1 MIPAGIKEWMM
12 MNQRVVVLNG
22 DKMNYDGKLDFSV
35 LSPDT
40 VVYDDSKGDE
50 IVERIDGAAAV
61 ITKEMPVPA
70 EIIQQFPDSVKLIV
84 EAGTGYNN
92 IDIQAAKDKGITVCN
107 IPAYSTQRV
116 AHTAVMLLLNLASSM
131 RVQMAML
138 TKGDRR
144 NFTDHLLVPHGEVNG
159 KVLGIIGAGHI
170 GREVMKIAI
179 ALGMEIV
186 VYTRTPRPDEDHI
199 TYTDLGT
206 VLKTCDYLSIHC
218 PLTEKTRHLIDRD
231 AIALMKPS
239 ACIVNTARGAII
251 DETALIE
258 ALQQHRLAG
267 AGLDVQEVE
276 PPVADSP
283 LYTME
288 HVILTPHMGWKGLE
302 TRQRLVQI
310 IAEDVHHFFDGDP
323 VNVVSQ

>member
-186 VYTRTPRPDEDHI
+186 VCTRTPRPDEDHI
-199 TYTDLGT
+199 TYTDLET

-218 PLTEKTRHLIDRD
+218 PLTEKR
-231 AIALMKPS
+231 
-239 ACIVNTARGAII
+239 
-251 DETALIE
+251 
-258 ALQQHRLAG
+258 
-267 AGLDVQEVE
+267 
-276 PPVADSP
+276 
-283 LYTME
+283 
-288 HVILTPHMGWKGLE
+288 VISSTGTP
-302 TRQRLVQI
+302 
-310 IAEDVHHFFDGDP
+310 
-323 VNVVSQ
+323 

>member
-1 MIPAGIKEWMM
+1 

-22 DKMNYDGKLDFSV
+22 AKMNYDGKLDFSV

-70 EIIQQFPDSVKLIV
+70 EIIQRFPDSVKLIV

-92 IDIQAAKDKGITVCN
+92 IDIQAAKDRGITVCN

-131 RVQMAML
+131 RVQMTML
-138 TKGDRR
+138 AKGDRR

-199 TYTDLGT
+199 TYTDLET
-206 VLKTCDYLSIHC
+206 VLRTCDYLSIHC
-218 PLTEKTRHLIDRD
+218 PLTEKTRHLINRER
-231 AIALMKPS
+231 IALMKPS
-239 ACIVNTARGAII
+239 ACIINTARGAII

-288 HVILTPHMGWKGLE
+288 NVILTPHMGWKGLE

>member
-1 MIPAGIKEWMM
+1 M
-12 MNQRVVVLNG
+12 VH
-22 DKMNYDGKLDFSV
+22 KMNYDGKLDFSV

-159 KVLGIIGAGHI
+159 KCW
-170 GREVMKIAI
+170 ESSEPAI
-179 ALGMEIV
+179 
-186 VYTRTPRPDEDHI
+186 
-199 TYTDLGT
+199 
-206 VLKTCDYLSIHC
+206 
-218 PLTEKTRHLIDRD
+218 
-231 AIALMKPS
+231 
-239 ACIVNTARGAII
+239 
-251 DETALIE
+251 
-258 ALQQHRLAG
+258 LAG
-267 AGLDVQEVE
+267 K
-276 PPVADSP
+276 S
-283 LYTME
+283 
-288 HVILTPHMGWKGLE
+288 
-302 TRQRLVQI
+302 
-310 IAEDVHHFFDGDP
+310 
-323 VNVVSQ
+323 

>member
-1 MIPAGIKEWMM
+1 

-22 DKMNYDGKLDFSV
+22 AKMNYDGKLDFSV

-92 IDIQAAKDKGITVCN
+92 IDIQAAKDKGIIVCN

-239 ACIVNTARGAII
+239 ACIINTARGAII

>member
-1 MIPAGIKEWMM
+1 
-12 MNQRVVVLNG
+12 MNQRVIVLNG
-22 DKMNYDGKLDFSV
+22 AKMNYDGKLDFSV

-40 VVYDDSKGDE
+40 VVYDDSKEDE

-138 TKGDRR
+138 AKGDRR

-199 TYTDLGT
+199 TYTDLET

-239 ACIVNTARGAII
+239 ACIINTARGAII

-258 ALQQHRLAG
+258 ALEQHRLAG

>member
-1 MIPAGIKEWMM
+1 

-199 TYTDLGT
+199 TYTDLET

-218 PLTEKTRHLIDRD
+218 PLTEKTHHLIDRD

-239 ACIVNTARGAII
+239 ACIINTARGAII

-288 HVILTPHMGWKGLE
+288 HVILTSHMGWKGLE

-310 IAEDVHHFFDGDP
+310 IAEDVRHFFDGDP

>member
-1 MIPAGIKEWMM
+1 

-92 IDIQAAKDKGITVCN
+92 IDIQAAKNKGITVCN

-199 TYTDLGT
+199 TYTDLET

-239 ACIVNTARGAII
+239 ACIINTARGAII

-310 IAEDVHHFFDGDP
+310 IAEDVRHFFDGNP

>member
-1 MIPAGIKEWMM
+1 
-12 MNQRVVVLNG
+12 MNQRVIVLNG
-22 DKMNYDGKLDFSV
+22 AKMNYDGKLDFSV

-138 TKGDRR
+138 AKGDRR

-199 TYTDLGT
+199 TYTDLET

-218 PLTEKTRHLIDRD
+218 PLTGKTRHLIDRD

-239 ACIVNTARGAII
+239 ACIINTARGAII

>member
-1 MIPAGIKEWMM
+1 M

-22 DKMNYDGKLDFSV
+22 AKMNYDGKLDFSV

-40 VVYDDSKGDE
+40 VVYDDSKEDE
-50 IVERIDGAAAV
+50 IVERIDGAATV

-70 EIIQQFPDSVKLIV
+70 EIIRRFPDSVKLIV

-138 TKGDRR
+138 AKGDRR
-144 NFTDHLLVPHGEVNG
+144 NFTDHLLVSHGEVNG

-186 VYTRTPRPDEDHI
+186 VYTRTPRPDEGHI
-199 TYTDLGT
+199 TYTDLET

-218 PLTEKTRHLIDRD
+218 PLTEKTRHLINRER
-231 AIALMKPS
+231 IALMKPS
-239 ACIVNTARGAII
+239 ACIINTARGAII

-258 ALQQHRLAG
+258 ALQKHRLAG

-288 HVILTPHMGWKGLE
+288 NVIITPHMGWKGLE

-310 IAEDVHHFFDGDP
+310 IAEDVRHFFDGDP

>member
-1 MIPAGIKEWMM
+1 

-22 DKMNYDGKLDFSV
+22 AKMNYDGKLDFSV

-186 VYTRTPRPDEDHI
+186 VYTRTPRPDDDHI
-199 TYTDLGT
+199 TYTDLET

-239 ACIVNTARGAII
+239 ACIINTARGAII

-288 HVILTPHMGWKGLE
+288 HVILTPHMGWQGLE

>member
-22 DKMNYDGKLDFSV
+22 DKMNYDGKLDYSV

-199 TYTDLGT
+199 TYTDLET

-231 AIALMKPS
+231 AIAMMKPS
-239 ACIVNTARGAII
+239 ACIINTARGAII

-258 ALQQHRLAG
+258 ALQKHRLAG

-310 IAEDVHHFFDGDP
+310 IAEDVRHFFDGDP

>member
-1 MIPAGIKEWMM
+1 

-92 IDIQAAKDKGITVCN
+92 IDIQAAKNKGITVCN

-186 VYTRTPRPDEDHI
+186 VYTRMPRPDEDHI
-199 TYTDLGT
+199 TYTDLET

-239 ACIVNTARGAII
+239 ACIINTARGAII

-310 IAEDVHHFFDGDP
+310 IAEDVRHFFDGDP

>member
-1 MIPAGIKEWMM
+1 

-199 TYTDLGT
+199 TYTDLET

-239 ACIVNTARGAII
+239 ACIINTARGAII

-310 IAEDVHHFFDGDP
+310 IAEDVRHFFDGDP
-323 VNVVSQ
+323 VNVGSQ

>member
-1 MIPAGIKEWMM
+1 

-22 DKMNYDGKLDFSV
+22 AKMNYDGKLDFSV

-40 VVYDDSKGDE
+40 VVYDDSKEDE
-50 IVERIDGAAAV
+50 IVERVDGAAAV

-199 TYTDLGT
+199 TYTDLET

-239 ACIVNTARGAII
+239 ACIINTARGAII

>member
-40 VVYDDSKGDE
+40 VVYDDSKGEE

-144 NFTDHLLVPHGEVNG
+144 NFTDHLLVSHGEVNG

-186 VYTRTPRPDEDHI
+186 VYTRTPHPDEDHI
-199 TYTDLGT
+199 TYTDLET

-231 AIALMKPS
+231 AIAMMKPS
-239 ACIVNTARGAII
+239 ACIINTARGAII

-310 IAEDVHHFFDGDP
+310 IAEDVRHFFDGDP

>member
-138 TKGDRR
+138 AKGDRR

-199 TYTDLGT
+199 TYTDLET

-239 ACIVNTARGAII
+239 ACIINTARGAII

-310 IAEDVHHFFDGDP
+310 IAEDVRHFFDGDP

>member
-131 RVQMAML
+131 RVKMAML
-138 TKGDRR
+138 AKGDRR

-199 TYTDLGT
+199 TYTDLET

-239 ACIVNTARGAII
+239 ACIINTARGAII

-310 IAEDVHHFFDGDP
+310 IAEDVRHFFDGDP

>member
-1 MIPAGIKEWMM
+1 M

-199 TYTDLGT
+199 TYTDLET

-239 ACIVNTARGAII
+239 ACIINTARGAII

-310 IAEDVHHFFDGDP
+310 IAEDVRHFFDGDP

>member
-1 MIPAGIKEWMM
+1 

-22 DKMNYDGKLDFSV
+22 AKMNYDGKLDFSV

-179 ALGMEIV
+179 ALGMEIM

-199 TYTDLGT
+199 TYTDLET

-231 AIALMKPS
+231 AIAMMKPS
-239 ACIVNTARGAII
+239 ACIINTARGAII

-310 IAEDVHHFFDGDP
+310 IAEDVRHFFDGDP

>member
-1 MIPAGIKEWMM
+1 

-40 VVYDDSKGDE
+40 VVYDDSKENE

-92 IDIQAAKDKGITVCN
+92 IDIQAAKDKRITVCN

-138 TKGDRR
+138 AKGDRR

-199 TYTDLGT
+199 TYTDLET

-218 PLTEKTRHLIDRD
+218 PLTEKTRHLINRER
-231 AIALMKPS
+231 IALMKPS
-239 ACIVNTARGAII
+239 ACIINTARGAII

-258 ALQQHRLAG
+258 ALQKHRLAG

-288 HVILTPHMGWKGLE
+288 NVIITPHMGWKGLE

-310 IAEDVHHFFDGDP
+310 IAEDVHHFFDGNP

>member
-1 MIPAGIKEWMM
+1 M

-199 TYTDLGT
+199 TYTDLET

-239 ACIVNTARGAII
+239 ACIINTARGAII

-310 IAEDVHHFFDGDP
+310 IAEDVRHFFDGNP